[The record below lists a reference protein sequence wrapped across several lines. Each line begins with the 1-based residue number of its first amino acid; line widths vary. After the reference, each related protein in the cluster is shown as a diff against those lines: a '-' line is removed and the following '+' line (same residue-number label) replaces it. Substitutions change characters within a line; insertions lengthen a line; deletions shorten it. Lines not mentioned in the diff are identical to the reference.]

1 MHSRP
6 PPSSRTAFNRLRRSS
21 GASPLERDSSPLSHH
36 PPLSRPHQTK
46 QNAADGEASH
56 FKKFKEATEGESV
69 KAYKHMMKGEADGE
83 SMKVHKVKHMK
94 GEADGESMKVC

>member
-1 MHSRP
+1 
-6 PPSSRTAFNRLRRSS
+6 
-21 GASPLERDSSPLSHH
+21 LERDSSPLSHH
-36 PPLSRPHQTK
+36 PPLSRPHRTK

-69 KAYKHMMKGEADGE
+69 KAYKHMKGEADGE

-94 GEADGESMKVC
+94 GEADGESMKVHKVKHMKGEADGESVKVC